1 MHHYQRVAKI
11 CAQVFYPCGL
21 AGCIKTKM
29 NNNMKTT
36 FECEQCEV
44 AFPSAIVL
52 RMHVT
57 HTHDAAAAAA
67 IGSRRGSRRWSFAI
81 GIIASLNPGG
91 GGLITGV
98 SEEGSVHVE
107 ISFAANKAYPGHA
120 LGDEVH
126 VKYVVTADATFAL
139 GVKPVKALAAVSSSL
154 VSPPGV
160 KKTSWRSKPRNPN
173 PHKGSNSWRKKGGAK
188 TVKVPHAVAAPVP
201 RPRERAPAVTSFGVI
216 SSVTIIGGGVIA
228 LDSSGGDET
237 VMFPAGK
244 VYPGCA
250 VGHRVRVK
258 YVPGRRPYVISVYRK
273 VHQQKKAKAAI
284 VRTVA
289 PVVSAVAPSASTAHV
304 ASVDL
309 LPAHVVDTELTP
321 AAEEWICGVC
331 TFVNSA
337 AGDSC
342 DLCAT
347 PRTAS
352 S

>member
-1 MHHYQRVAKI
+1 MKHT
-11 CAQVFYPCGL
+11 
-21 AGCIKTKM
+21 IKK
-29 NNNMKTT
+29 T
-36 FECEQCEV
+36 FECEQCGV
-44 AFPSAIVL
+44 AFLSAIVL
-52 RMHVT
+52 RLHVT
-57 HTHDAAAAAA
+57 HTHEAASAAARQWA
-67 IGSRRGSRRWSFAI
+67 FAF

-98 SEEGSVHVE
+98 REEGSVHVE

-173 PHKGSNSWRKKGGAK
+173 PHKGSKSWSKKGGAK
-188 TVKVPHAVAAPVP
+188 KGGAKMVKVPHAVTAPVP

-237 VMFPAGK
+237 VMFPGGK

-273 VHQQKKAKAAI
+273 FHQQKKAKAAI
-284 VRTVA
+284 VTTVA
-289 PVVSAVAPSASTAHV
+289 PVVSVVAPSASTAHV

-337 AGDSC
+337 AEDSC